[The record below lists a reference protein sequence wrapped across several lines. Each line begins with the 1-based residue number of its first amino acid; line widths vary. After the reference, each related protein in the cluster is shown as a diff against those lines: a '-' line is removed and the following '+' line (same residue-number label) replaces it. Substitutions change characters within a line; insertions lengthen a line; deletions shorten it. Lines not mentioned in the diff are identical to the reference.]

1 MSPADADNDIDD
13 VTRMWGARRK
23 VRALTKCQLVAP
35 VSVASRRER
44 ARHSPARQRWPHFPF
59 PSVSFRLVARARPA
73 RPSPPPSPRVA
84 RLRARAASA
93 SYEPTDRVSQLQ
105 NEGAYA
111 VLAAA
116 TELEREGRDIVH
128 LEIGQPGFPSPEH
141 VVEAGVDAIRG
152 GKTKY
157 SSPDG
162 TPALR
167 EAIADYVTR
176 TRDVPVTPD
185 EVVVGPGAKP
195 GLFFP
200 TLALVQPGDEV
211 IYPDPGFPTYR
222 AMIQVAGAVPV
233 PVPLRPDG
241 ASFDMDAF
249 RAAITPATK
258 LIVLNSPANPTGG
271 VMPSDD
277 VEEVAR
283 VATENDA
290 WVLRMRSTADWC
302 TRRRRHPRI
311 GTQRLL
317 DPRHARSYG
326 ARGRIQ
332 QDVLHDR
339 MAIGMGGDA
348 LRARRVELLVVHSVG
363 CTATFTQEAGLAA
376 LVGPQEGVDAM
387 VEEYRRRRDFVVG
400 ALNDIPGVSC
410 PVPEGAFYAF
420 PDVSSFGTLVQG
432 GGGQAVERG
441 RRRGTPGDGLRRE
454 RRGEDSVELR
464 GRYGDVGGG
473 CQTHRRHARE
483 NRRGG
488 ETMRDAKRDHSAV
501 SGKRRSC
508 ETASNGY
515 ERVLIQYD
523 GSMECRN
530 IEASGE

>member
-1 MSPADADNDIDD
+1 MAAF
-13 VTRMWGARRK
+13 
-23 VRALTKCQLVAP
+23 
-35 VSVASRRER
+35 SV
-44 ARHSPARQRWPHFPF
+44 
-59 PSVSFRLVARARPA
+59 PSVSFVSSRARG
-73 RPSPPPSPRVA
+73 PRD
-84 RLRARAASA
+84 LRRRRVRASRVSARAASA

-290 WVLRMRSTADWC
+290 WVLADEIYSRLVYPAEDGTPGSAPSVFSIPGMRDRTVLVDGCSKTYCMTGW
-302 TRRRRHPRI
+302 
-311 GTQRLL
+311 RLGWAVM
-317 DPRHARSYG
+317 PP
-326 ARGRIQ
+326 
-332 QDVLHDR
+332 
-339 MAIGMGGDA
+339 A
-348 LRARRVELLVVHSVG
+348 LARRVELLVVHSVG

-420 PDVSSFGTLVQG
+420 PDVSSFGLSSKEVADRLLSEGGVAVLPGTDFGANGEGKIRLSYVGDMETLEEGV
-432 GGGQAVERG
+432 
-441 RRRGTPGDGLRRE
+441 RRIAATLGKIAE
-454 RRGEDSVELR
+454 E
-464 GRYGDVGGG
+464 
-473 CQTHRRHARE
+473 
-483 NRRGG
+483 
-488 ETMRDAKRDHSAV
+488 
-501 SGKRRSC
+501 GKR
-508 ETASNGY
+508 
-515 ERVLIQYD
+515 
-523 GSMECRN
+523 
-530 IEASGE
+530 